1 MTPET
6 KLVALFGQP
15 VAHSLSPPM
24 FNTVFEKLGEN
35 RRYVPFNIDASDL
48 GKAVDAARV
57 LKFDGFN
64 VTMPYKTKVPDLLDG
79 LDATAGD
86 VGAVNTVSKTENGLI
101 GYNTD
106 GEGAERAI
114 KAYGI
119 RPKDLRVLVIGAG
132 GSARAI
138 VHRLSR
144 EVVRLKIL
152 NRDLDRARH
161 VAEETGHGKVSF
173 GKLGRAVL
181 EKELE
186 ETDLL
191 INTTPIPSL
200 TVLDELGIPIKLPN
214 GVDWIF
220 DLSYDKPKSVV
231 ASRASRISA
240 LEMLLQQAGLSY
252 RIWFERDAPLDLMRA
267 ALINHVGEDW
277 R

>member
-6 KLVALFGQP
+6 RLVALFGQP

-48 GKAVDAARV
+48 GRAVDAARA

-64 VTMPYKTKVPDLLDG
+64 VTMPYKTKIADFLDG
-79 LDATAGD
+79 LDATAGE
-86 VGAVNTVSKTENGLI
+86 VGAVNTVSRTENGLI

-114 KAYGI
+114 KAYDVH
-119 RPKDLRVLVIGAG
+119 PKDLRVLVIGAG

-144 EVVRLKIL
+144 EVVRLKIV
-152 NRDLDRARH
+152 NRDLDKARH

-173 GKLGRAVL
+173 GKLGRAAL
-181 EKELE
+181 ERDLE
-186 ETDLL
+186 ETDLV
-191 INTTPIPSL
+191 INTTPIPTL
-200 TVLDELGIPIKLPN
+200 TVLDELGIPVNLLN
-214 GVDWIF
+214 GIDWIF

-231 ASRASRISA
+231 ESRASRISA

-267 ALINHVGEDW
+267 ALINQVGEDW